1 MGNHKMTRE
10 FESEKLYQ
18 KLQSATNAV
27 DQKMFGPKAEAEIRV
42 QIYPDKSV
50 APAKFIPNASLP
62 GTYRAHPVTIR
73 AMRPEIFTG
82 AHNELFTDL
91 EYNIKCDSCFETYDL
106 QFWKFCPFC
115 EKSIPKDLPKALK
128 IHDL

>member
-1 MGNHKMTRE
+1 MSRD

-18 KLQSATNAV
+18 KLQAATNAV
-27 DQKMFGPKAEAEIRV
+27 DGKMFGKQAEVEIQV
-42 QIYPDKSV
+42 QIFPDPS
-50 APAKFIPNASLP
+50 APPAKFIPNKSVP
-62 GTYRAHPVTIR
+62 GTFRAHPVTIR

-91 EYNIKCDSCFETYDL
+91 EYNIKCDSCFEVFDL

-128 IHDL
+128 IHGL